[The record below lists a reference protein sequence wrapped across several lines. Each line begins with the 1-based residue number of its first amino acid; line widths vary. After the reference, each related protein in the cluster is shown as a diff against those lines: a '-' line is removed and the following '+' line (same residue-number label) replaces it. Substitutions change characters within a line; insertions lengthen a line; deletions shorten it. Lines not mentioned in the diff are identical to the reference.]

1 MMNFL
6 RCLIIATLCCGLF
19 ACEKIVEVDIDN
31 NDAKYFIEAYLF
43 DETGNNL
50 VYVRNT
56 QSVFDDEASQTIKDA
71 TVTVEEDGKV
81 YPLNYET
88 NGYYRND
95 TLIGKS
101 GSTYKLTVEV
111 DGETYTATSLM
122 PNKASYDN
130 VLVGLPFPLTA
141 GGDTLSP
148 CLEGDY
154 FIFNQFTDIPNEKN
168 FYLFDYNRF
177 ETTGETAQS
186 STDDQIY
193 LQDDNFNDGIQSC
206 TPFFNTCFLEKDE
219 EGNIQEVKS
228 IMYNITEVMYNYY
241 FVIATIANNGG
252 PGGDVTPQNPD
263 TNIEGGALGFFSTA
277 ALTRKTTQIIS
288 SPIQEILKCR

>member
-6 RCLIIATLCCGLF
+6 RCLIIATLFCTLF
-19 ACEKIVEVDIDN
+19 ACEKVVQVDVNEYDP
-31 NDAKYFIEAYLF
+31 KFFIEAYVF
-43 DETGNNL
+43 DEKGNNL
-50 VYVRNT
+50 VYVRKT
-56 QSVFDDEASQTIKDA
+56 QGVFDDKPDTPISNANVTI
-71 TVTVEEDGKV
+71 EEDGKI
-81 YPLNYET
+81 YSLTFNN
-88 NGYYRND
+88 NGYFRND
-95 TLIGKS
+95 TLEGKS
-101 GSTYKLTVEV
+101 GSIYKLTVEV
-111 DGETYTATSLM
+111 EDQTFTATSVM

-130 VLVGLPFPLTA
+130 VLVGLPFPLTE

-186 STDDQIY
+186 STDDQLY

-228 IMYNITEVMYNYY
+228 IMYNITEIMYNYY